1 MDRGAWWATVH
12 GVAKSQTRLSDLAR
26 IHRILEGAKCY
37 ENSFGKSSL
46 LLKGTGDL
54 QLVSMCC
61 FHSNLTSVL
70 ELLSD
75 LPLSLPSPGGPWTHL
90 QGTYSFRTSRMST

>member
-1 MDRGAWWATVH
+1 MGYSPWGRKESDTTEATEYTHTESWKVL
-12 GVAKSQTRLSDLAR
+12 K
-26 IHRILEGAKCY
+26 
-37 ENSFGKSSL
+37 L

-54 QLVSMCC
+54 QLVRMCC

-75 LPLSLPSPGGPWTHL
+75 LPLSLPSL
-90 QGTYSFRTSRMST
+90 ASRLT

>member
-75 LPLSLPSPGGPWTHL
+75 LPLSLPSL
-90 QGTYSFRTSRMST
+90 ASRLT